1 MQLIADV
8 NPAEEMLLL
17 KGFVE
22 NVTCIK
28 AVGPLLEN

>member
-1 MQLIADV
+1 MQLTAAG

-17 KGFVE
+17 KGYVE

-28 AVGPLLEN
+28 AVGPLV

>member
-1 MQLIADV
+1 MQLAAAG
-8 NPAEEMLLL
+8 NPAKEMLLL

-28 AVGPLLEN
+28 AVGPLL